1 MPRTNKNTGNKPLPA
16 NEQKGKKTCSCCH
29 VEKKMVDFYL
39 SSSPMYSLDQRVPI
53 CKDCCKTSVLNN
65 DGTINYEKFK
75 QLLRNIDKPL
85 YYDLIWSSEES
96 VKRENGYLSDEEIEH
111 HGKDILQ
118 KYFTLVVMRQDKA
131 RSYSDSENEGF
142 VHQNNNRSL
151 DERRKIVAKYRP
163 LFESKNVDNS
173 NENNY
178 LTYQSIHTPIS
189 GQEDVVWSDQD
200 TKNMEYAI
208 EVVGYDPFEDY
219 PEENRRFLFNSLSPY
234 LEDDDNVEDAY
245 KLSQIIQIVDNNNQI
260 RICNKRIANL
270 DPVKDNEEIKTLQ
283 SIKKDLVQSN
293 DKIAKE
299 NEISVKNRSNKDAG
313 KSTLTYLMRDLREKD
328 FDKAEADYYDQL
340 RGEGTQW
347 AISVSQK
354 AMLDHCV
361 FDENDK
367 KEIYEHNLKI
377 TNELYKELDDKKEEV
392 RQLLKKIDEL
402 TMELNKLKEEYGLS

>member
-1 MPRTNKNTGNKPLPA
+1 MPRTKSNGNKPLPA

-29 VEKKMVDFYL
+29 ETKNLTEYYL
-39 SSSPMYSLDQRVPI
+39 SYSPLYSLDQRVPV
-53 CKDCCKTSVLNN
+53 CKDCCKTSVLND
-65 DGTINYEKFK
+65 DGTINYKKFK

-96 VKRENGYLSDEEIEH
+96 IKRENGYLNDEEIEH

-142 VHQNNNRSL
+142 IHQNTNRSL
-151 DERRKIVAKYRP
+151 DERKKIVAKYRP
-163 LFESKNVDNS
+163 LFESEDA
-173 NENNY
+173 NNY
-178 LTYQSIHTPIS
+178 VSKSNPIYS
-189 GQEDVVWSDQD
+189 DTDKQVKWSEQD
-200 TKNMEYAI
+200 LQNKKYAI
-208 EVVGYDPFEDY
+208 EVIGYDPFEDY
-219 PEENRRFLFNSLSPY
+219 PDENRKFLFNSLSPY

-245 KLSQIIQIVDNNNQI
+245 KLSQILQIIKNNFQI
-260 RICNKRIANL
+260 DTCDKKMSQL
-270 DPVKDNEEIKTLQ
+270 DPLRDSDSIKTL
-283 SIKKDLVQSN
+283 SDIKNKLVQSN

-340 RGEGTQW
+340 KSVGTRW
-347 AISVSQK
+347 AVEISQK
-354 AMLDHCV
+354 AMLDHCI

-367 KEIYEHNLKI
+367 KEIYETQLKMI
-377 TNELYKELDDKKEEV
+377 DELNQELDDKKEEI
-392 RQLLKKIDEL
+392 RLLLIKIDEL
-402 TMELNKLKEEYGLS
+402 NKEIYDLKDKNGIS

>member
-1 MPRTNKNTGNKPLPA
+1 MPRTKSNGNKPLPA

-29 VEKKMVDFYL
+29 VEKNLTEYYL
-39 SSSPMYSLDQRVPI
+39 SYSPLYSLDQRVPV
-53 CKDCCKTSVLNN
+53 CKECCKTSVLND
-65 DGTINYEKFK
+65 DGTINYKKFK

-96 VKRENGYLSDEEIEH
+96 IKRENGYLNDGEIEH

-142 VHQNNNRSL
+142 IHQNTNRSL
-151 DERRKIVAKYRP
+151 EERKKIVAKYRP
-163 LFESKNVDNS
+163 LFESEDANNHVSKS
-173 NENNY
+173 N
-178 LTYQSIHTPIS
+178 LIS
-189 GQEDVVWSDQD
+189 SDTDKQVKWSEQD
-200 TKNMEYAI
+200 LQNKKYAI
-208 EVVGYDPFEDY
+208 EVIGYDPFEDY
-219 PEENRRFLFNSLSPY
+219 PDENRKFLFNSLSPY

-245 KLSQIIQIVDNNNQI
+245 KLSQILQIIKNNFQI
-260 RICNKRIANL
+260 DTCDKKMSQL
-270 DPVKDNEEIKTLQ
+270 DPLRDSDSIKTL
-283 SIKKDLVQSN
+283 SDIKNKLVQSN

-340 RGEGTQW
+340 KSTGTRW
-347 AISVSQK
+347 AVEISQK
-354 AMLDHCV
+354 AMLDHCI

-367 KEIYEHNLKI
+367 KEIYETQLKI
-377 TNELYKELDDKKEEV
+377 IEEVNQELDEKKEEI
-392 RQLLKKIDEL
+392 RLLLIKIDEL
-402 TMELNKLKEEYGLS
+402 NKEIYDLKDKYGIS

>member
-1 MPRTNKNTGNKPLPA
+1 MPRTKSNGNKPLPA

-29 VEKKMVDFYL
+29 ETKNLTEYYL
-39 SSSPMYSLDQRVPI
+39 SSSPLYSLDQRVPV

-65 DGTINYEKFK
+65 DGTINYKKFK

-85 YYDLIWSSEES
+85 YYDLLWSSEES
-96 VKRENGYLSDEEIEH
+96 IKRENGYLNDEEIEH

-142 VHQNNNRSL
+142 VHQNTNRSL
-151 DERRKIVAKYRP
+151 EERKKIVAKYRP
-163 LFESKNVDNS
+163 LFESEDVDNYIPK
-173 NENNY
+173 N
-178 LTYQSIHTPIS
+178 HPIS
-189 GQEDVVWSDQD
+189 SDIDKQVKWSEQD
-200 TKNMEYAI
+200 LQNKKYAI
-208 EVVGYDPFEDY
+208 EVIGYDPFEDY
-219 PEENRRFLFNSLSPY
+219 PDENRKFLFNSLSPY

-245 KLSQIIQIVDNNNQI
+245 KLSQILQIIKNNFQI
-260 RICNKRIANL
+260 DTCDKKMSQL
-270 DPVKDNEEIKTLQ
+270 DPLRDSDRIKTL
-283 SIKKDLVQSN
+283 SDIKNKLVQSN

-340 RGEGTQW
+340 KSTGTRW
-347 AISVSQK
+347 AVEISQK
-354 AMLDHCV
+354 AMLDHCI

-367 KEIYEHNLKI
+367 KEIYETQLKMI
-377 TNELYKELDDKKEEV
+377 DELNQELDDKKEEI
-392 RQLLKKIDEL
+392 RLLLIKIDEL
-402 TMELNKLKEEYGLS
+402 NKEIYDLKDKYGIS